1 MSFEEQGF
9 FDKVYH
15 RNGKLYKKVTKD
27 SIQEMIDVVN
37 CKSFSNKDLLIVD
50 ITDEKIRDY
59 RKMLE
64 KLQADSIEDLSIKL
78 DHLKYKVY
86 LRLKLKNW
94 RLN

>member
-15 RNGKLYKKVTKD
+15 RKGKLYKKVTKD

-37 CKSFSNKDLLIVD
+37 SESFKSKDLLIVD
-50 ITDEKIRDY
+50 ITDEKLRDY
-59 RKMLE
+59 EKMSE
-64 KLQADSIEDLSIKL
+64 KLEATSIEDLSVKL

-86 LRLKLKNW
+86 LRLKLK
-94 RLN
+94 

>member
-64 KLQADSIEDLSIKL
+64 KLESDNIEDLSVKL

-86 LRLKLKNW
+86 LRLKLKN
-94 RLN
+94 